1 MKLNYW
7 REHISVI
14 GYHFFFLID
23 HEIEAPKEGWN
34 QEKNTE
40 ISFLC
45 TSKCNVSH
53 FFFYLTKIVCKCAPQ
68 NTYVPQC
75 Q

>member
-1 MKLNYW
+1 MKPPHLHTKNLLGGAVERREVETMKLNYW

-34 QEKNTE
+34 
-40 ISFLC
+40 
-45 TSKCNVSH
+45 
-53 FFFYLTKIVCKCAPQ
+53 
-68 NTYVPQC
+68 
-75 Q
+75 